1 MSGERP
7 DLGTE
12 APDLAE
18 VALEVAPEDLV
29 PVRDDPI
36 GRVVSLAEFEAIAER
51 LMDRASFDYI
61 AGGSGEEIT
70 LHDNVEAFRRRR
82 LRPRVL
88 VDVSEV
94 DISTELLGQR
104 VDLPFGIAPM
114 AFQHLAH
121 DDAEVAMAR
130 AARSAGAM
138 FCLSTLS
145 SVSLESVAEAAGDR
159 WFQLY
164 VHRDRVVS
172 RDLVARA
179 EAAGYTAIVLT
190 VDLPVAGYRERDLR
204 NDLAYPQRFGN
215 FQAGSTAGRP
225 LLEVIGGFNERRL
238 TWSDVAWL
246 RGLTDLPVVIK
257 GVMTREDAALAV
269 DHGAAAVWV
278 SNHGGRQLD
287 RAFAS
292 IDVLDEVVAAV
303 DGRAEVYLDSGVR
316 RGTDVATALAMGAK
330 AVFIGRPLG
339 LALAVG
345 GQAGV
350 ARAFELLTAELRIT
364 MALLGATSVG
374 ALHRRIVDP

>member
-1 MSGERP
+1 MTGEFP
-7 DLGTE
+7 DAAE
-12 APDLAE
+12 E
-18 VALEVAPEDLV
+18 VADRPVA
-29 PVRDDPI
+29 DDPI
-36 GRVVSLAEFEAIAER
+36 GRIVSLAEFEGMAER
-51 LMDRASFDYI
+51 LLDRASFDYI

-70 LHDNVEAFRRRR
+70 LRDNVAAFRRRR

-94 DISTELLGQR
+94 DLSTELLGQR
-104 VDLPFGIAPM
+104 VEVPFGVAPM

-145 SVSLESVAEAAGDR
+145 SVPLETVALAAGDR

-164 VHRDRVVS
+164 VHRDRAVS
-172 RDLVARA
+172 RELVARA
-179 EAAGYTAIVLT
+179 EAAGYTAIVFT

-204 NDLAYPQRFGN
+204 NDLSYPQRFGN
-215 FQAGSTAGRP
+215 FQAEGTTGRP
-225 LLEVIGGFNERRL
+225 LLEVIGGFNERGL
-238 TWSDVAWL
+238 TWPDVEWL
-246 RGLTDLPVVIK
+246 RGLTRLPVVIK
-257 GVMTREDAALAV
+257 GVMTGEDAALAV
-269 DHGAAAVWV
+269 DHGAAGVWV

-292 IDVLDEVVAAV
+292 IDVFDEVVTAV
-303 DGRAEVYLDSGVR
+303 DGRAEIYLDSGVR
-316 RGTDVATALAMGAK
+316 RGTDVAIALAMGAK
-330 AVFIGRPLG
+330 AAFIGRPMG

-345 GQAGV
+345 GEAGAARGLELV
-350 ARAFELLTAELRIT
+350 AAELRIT

-374 ALHRRIVDP
+374 SLHRRMVDP

>member
-1 MSGERP
+1 MSGETP
-7 DLGTE
+7 DLVGDS
-12 APDLAE
+12 PDPAGE
-18 VALEVAPEDLV
+18 ELV
-29 PVRDDPI
+29 PVRDHPI
-36 GRVVSLAEFEAIAER
+36 GRVLSLGEFEALAER
-51 LMDRASFDYI
+51 LLDRASFDYI

-70 LHDNVEAFRRRR
+70 LRDNVAAFRRRR

-94 DISTELLGQR
+94 NLSTRLLGQH
-104 VDLPFGIAPM
+104 VEVPFGIAPM
-114 AFQHLAH
+114 AFQHMAH
-121 DDAEVAMAR
+121 DEAEVAMAR

-145 SVSLESVAEAAGDR
+145 SIPLETVAHAAGQR

-164 VHRDRVVS
+164 VHRDRAVS

-179 EAAGYTAIVLT
+179 KAAGYTAIVLT
-190 VDLPVAGYRERDLR
+190 VDLPVAGFRERDLR
-204 NDLAYPQRFGN
+204 NDLSYPERFGN
-215 FQAGSTAGRP
+215 FEAAAESTSRP

-238 TWSDVAWL
+238 TWADVEWL
-246 RGLTDLPVVIK
+246 RGLTRLPVVIK
-257 GVMTREDAALAV
+257 GVMTGEDAALSV

-303 DGRAEVYLDSGVR
+303 GGQAEVYLDSGVR

-345 GQAGV
+345 GEAGA
-350 ARAFELLTAELRIT
+350 ARALELVAAELRIT

-374 ALHRRIVDP
+374 GLHRRMVDL

>member
-1 MSGERP
+1 MSGETP
-7 DLGTE
+7 DLVGDS
-12 APDLAE
+12 PDPAGE
-18 VALEVAPEDLV
+18 ELV
-29 PVRDDPI
+29 PVRDHPI
-36 GRVVSLAEFEAIAER
+36 GRVLSLGEFEALAER
-51 LMDRASFDYI
+51 LLDRASFDYI

-70 LHDNVEAFRRRR
+70 LRDNVAAFRRRR

-94 DISTELLGQR
+94 NLSTRLLGQH
-104 VDLPFGIAPM
+104 VEVPFGIAPM
-114 AFQHLAH
+114 AFQHMAH
-121 DDAEVAMAR
+121 DEAEVAMAR

-145 SVSLESVAEAAGDR
+145 SIPLETVAHAAGQR

-164 VHRDRVVS
+164 VHRDRAVS

-179 EAAGYTAIVLT
+179 KAAGYTAIVLT
-190 VDLPVAGYRERDLR
+190 VDLPVAGFRERDLR
-204 NDLAYPQRFGN
+204 NDLQYPERFGN
-215 FQAGSTAGRP
+215 FVAEGTTGRP

-246 RGLTDLPVVIK
+246 RGLTRLPVIIK
-257 GVMTREDAALAV
+257 GVMTGEDAALAV
-269 DHGAAAVWV
+269 DNGAAAVWV

-287 RAFAS
+287 RAFAT
-292 IDVLDEVVAAV
+292 IDVLDEAVAAV
-303 DGRAEVYLDSGVR
+303 DGKAEVYLDSGVR
-316 RGTDVATALAMGAK
+316 RGADVATALAMGAK
-330 AVFIGRPLG
+330 AVFVGRPLG

-345 GQAGV
+345 GEAGV

-374 ALHRRIVDP
+374 ELNRRMVYP

>member
-1 MSGERP
+1 M
-7 DLGTE
+7 
-12 APDLAE
+12 
-18 VALEVAPEDLV
+18 
-29 PVRDDPI
+29 
-36 GRVVSLAEFEAIAER
+36 AER
-51 LMDRASFDYI
+51 LLDRASFDYI

-70 LHDNVEAFRRRR
+70 LRDNVAAFRRRR

-94 DISTELLGQR
+94 DLSTELLGQR
-104 VDLPFGIAPM
+104 VKVPFGVAPM

-130 AARSAGAM
+130 AAGSAGAL

-145 SVSLESVAEAAGDR
+145 SVALETVAASAGSR

-164 VHRDRVVS
+164 VHRDRAIS

-179 EAAGYTAIVLT
+179 EAAGYAAIVLT

-204 NDLAYPQRFGN
+204 NDLSYPQRCGN
-215 FQAGSTAGRP
+215 FQAVGTAGRP
-225 LLEVIGGFNERRL
+225 LLEVIGGFNERGL
-238 TWSDVAWL
+238 TWPDVDWL
-246 RGLTDLPVVIK
+246 RGLSHLPVIIK
-257 GVMTREDAALAV
+257 GVMTGEDAALAV

-292 IDVLDEVVAAV
+292 IDVLGEVVTAV

-316 RGTDVATALAMGAK
+316 RGTDVAIALAMGAK
-330 AVFIGRPLG
+330 AAFIGRPMG

-345 GQAGV
+345 GEAGA
-350 ARAFELLTAELRIT
+350 ARALELVAAELRIT

-374 ALHRRIVDP
+374 SLHRRMVHP

>member
-1 MSGERP
+1 MTGEVP
-7 DLGTE
+7 DVAGEVAEIAEE
-12 APDLAE
+12 APDL
-18 VALEVAPEDLV
+18 VAL
-29 PVRDDPI
+29 RDDPI
-36 GRVVSLAEFEAIAER
+36 GRVLSLAEFEAMAER
-51 LMDRASFDYI
+51 LLDRASFDYI

-70 LHDNVEAFRRRR
+70 LRDNVEAFRRRR

-104 VDLPFGIAPM
+104 VQVPFGVAPM

-121 DDAEVAMAR
+121 DDAEIAMAR

-138 FCLSTLS
+138 FSLSTLS
-145 SVSLESVAEAAGDR
+145 SMSLESVAKAAGSR

-164 VHRDRVVS
+164 VHRDRGVS

-179 EAAGYTAIVLT
+179 EAAGYTAIVFT

-204 NDLAYPQRFGN
+204 NDLSYPQRFGN
-215 FQAGSTAGRP
+215 FQAESTAGRP

-238 TWSDVAWL
+238 TWPDVEWL
-246 RGLTDLPVVIK
+246 RGLTRLPVVIK
-257 GVMTREDAALAV
+257 GVMTAEDAALAV
-269 DHGAAAVWV
+269 AHGAAAVWA

-292 IDVLDEVVAAV
+292 VDVLDEIAAAA
-303 DGRAEVYLDSGVR
+303 DGKAEVYLDSGVR

-345 GQAGV
+345 GEAGV
-350 ARAFELLTAELRIT
+350 ARALELVAAELRIT

-374 ALHRRIVDP
+374 GLHRRMVDP

>member
-1 MSGERP
+1 MTG
-7 DLGTE
+7 E
-12 APDLAE
+12 APE
-18 VALEVAPEDLV
+18 VVSEEHV

-36 GRVVSLAEFEAIAER
+36 GRIVSLSEFEAIAER
-51 LMDRASFDYI
+51 LLDRASFDYI
-61 AGGSGEEIT
+61 AGGAGEEIT
-70 LHDNVEAFRRRR
+70 LRDNVAAFRRRR

-88 VDVSEV
+88 VDVGEV
-94 DISTELLGQR
+94 DLSTQLLGQR
-104 VDLPFGIAPM
+104 VAVPFGVAPM

-145 SVSLESVAEAAGDR
+145 SVALETVAGAAGGR

-164 VHRDRVVS
+164 VHRDRAVS

-179 EAAGYTAIVLT
+179 ERAGYSAIVLT

-204 NDLAYPQRFGN
+204 NDLSYPERFGN
-215 FQAGSTAGRP
+215 FEAAAESASRP

-238 TWSDVAWL
+238 TWADVEWL
-246 RGLTDLPVVIK
+246 RGLTRLPVVIK
-257 GVMTREDAALAV
+257 GVMTGEDAALSV
-269 DHGAAAVWV
+269 DHGATAVWV

-303 DGRAEVYLDSGVR
+303 GGQAEVYLDSGVR

-345 GQAGV
+345 GEAGV
-350 ARAFELLTAELRIT
+350 ARALELVAAELRIT

-374 ALHRRIVDP
+374 GLHRRMVDP

>member
-1 MSGERP
+1 VTGELP
-7 DLGTE
+7 DPGE
-12 APDLAE
+12 E
-18 VALEVAPEDLV
+18 VAERAV
-29 PVRDDPI
+29 PDDPI
-36 GRVVSLAEFEAIAER
+36 GRVLSLSEFEAMAER
-51 LMDRASFDYI
+51 LLDRASFDYI

-70 LHDNVEAFRRRR
+70 LRDNVAAFRRRR

-88 VDVSEV
+88 VDVNEV
-94 DISTELLGQR
+94 DLSTQLLGQR
-104 VDLPFGIAPM
+104 LEVPFGVAPM

-121 DDAEVAMAR
+121 AEAEVAMAR

-145 SVSLESVAEAAGDR
+145 SIALETVSEEAGSR

-164 VHRDRVVS
+164 VHRDRAVS

-179 EAAGYTAIVLT
+179 EAAGYTAIVFT

-204 NDLAYPQRFGN
+204 NDLQYPQRFGN
-215 FQAGSTAGRP
+215 FQAAGTSGRP

-238 TWSDVAWL
+238 TWADVDWL
-246 RGLTDLPVVIK
+246 RGLTRLPVVIK
-257 GVMTREDAALAV
+257 GVMTGEDAALAV
-269 DHGAAAVWV
+269 DHGAAGVWV

-292 IDVLDEVVAAV
+292 IDVLDEVVSAI
-303 DGRAEVYLDSGVR
+303 DGKAEVYVDSGVR
-316 RGTDVATALAMGAK
+316 RGADVATALAMGAD

-345 GQAGV
+345 GERGV
-350 ARAFELLTAELRIT
+350 AHALELVAAELRIT

-374 ALHRRIVDP
+374 GLQRRMVDP

>member
-1 MSGERP
+1 MSGETP
-7 DLGTE
+7 DLVGDS
-12 APDLAE
+12 PDPAGE
-18 VALEVAPEDLV
+18 ELV
-29 PVRDDPI
+29 PVRDHPI
-36 GRVVSLAEFEAIAER
+36 GRVLSLGEFEALAER
-51 LMDRASFDYI
+51 LLDRASFDYI

-70 LHDNVEAFRRRR
+70 LRDNVAAFRRRR

-94 DISTELLGQR
+94 NLSTRLLGQH
-104 VDLPFGIAPM
+104 VEVPFGIAPM
-114 AFQHLAH
+114 AFQHMAH
-121 DDAEVAMAR
+121 DEAEVAMAR

-145 SVSLESVAEAAGDR
+145 SIPLETVAHAAGQR

-164 VHRDRVVS
+164 VHRDRAVS

-179 EAAGYTAIVLT
+179 KAAGYTAIVLT
-190 VDLPVAGYRERDLR
+190 VDLPVAGFRERDLR
-204 NDLAYPQRFGN
+204 NDLSYPERFGN
-215 FQAGSTAGRP
+215 FEAAAESTSRP

-238 TWSDVAWL
+238 TWADVEWL
-246 RGLTDLPVVIK
+246 RGLTRLPVVIK
-257 GVMTREDAALAV
+257 GVMTGEDAALSV

-303 DGRAEVYLDSGVR
+303 GGQAEVYLDSGVR

-345 GQAGV
+345 GEAGA
-350 ARAFELLTAELRIT
+350 ARALELVAAELRIT

-374 ALHRRIVDP
+374 GLHRRMVDP

>member
-1 MSGERP
+1 MSGETP
-7 DLGTE
+7 DLVGDSPVPADE
-12 APDLAE
+12 E
-18 VALEVAPEDLV
+18 LV

-36 GRVVSLAEFEAIAER
+36 GRVLSLAEFGSLAER
-51 LMDRASFDYI
+51 LLDRASFDYI

-70 LHDNVEAFRRRR
+70 LRDNVAALRRRR

-88 VDVSEV
+88 VDVSEL
-94 DISTELLGQR
+94 DLSTRLLGQR
-104 VDLPFGIAPM
+104 VEVPFGVAPM

-121 DDAEVAMAR
+121 DEAEDAMAR

-145 SVSLESVAEAAGDR
+145 SVALESVAEAAGSR

-164 VHRDRVVS
+164 VHRDRAVS

-179 EAAGYTAIVLT
+179 EAAGHTAIVFT
-190 VDLPVAGYRERDLR
+190 VDLPVAGYRQRDLR
-204 NDLAYPQRFGN
+204 NDLQYPKRFGN
-215 FQAGSTAGRP
+215 FVAEGTAGRP
-225 LLEVIGGFNERRL
+225 LLEVIGGFNERGL
-238 TWSDVAWL
+238 TWSDVEWL
-246 RGLTDLPVVIK
+246 RGLTDLPIIIK
-257 GVMTREDAALAV
+257 GVMTCEDAALAI
-269 DHGAAAVWV
+269 DRGAAGIWV

-303 DGRAEVYLDSGVR
+303 DGKAEVYLDSGVR

-330 AVFIGRPLG
+330 AVFIGRPLA

-345 GQAGV
+345 GEAGV

-374 ALHRRIVDP
+374 GLHRRMVDP

>member
-1 MSGERP
+1 VTGEVP
-7 DLGTE
+7 DVAGEVAEIAEE
-12 APDLAE
+12 APDL
-18 VALEVAPEDLV
+18 V
-29 PVRDDPI
+29 PLRADPI
-36 GRVVSLAEFEAIAER
+36 GRVLSLAEFEAMAER
-51 LMDRASFDYI
+51 LLDRASFDYI

-70 LHDNVEAFRRRR
+70 LRDNVEAFRRRR

-104 VDLPFGIAPM
+104 VKVPFGVAPM

-145 SVSLESVAEAAGDR
+145 SVPLETVALAAGDR

-164 VHRDRVVS
+164 VHRDRAVS
-172 RDLVARA
+172 RELVARA
-179 EAAGYTAIVLT
+179 EAAGYTAIVFT

-204 NDLAYPQRFGN
+204 NDLSYPQRFGN
-215 FQAGSTAGRP
+215 FQAESTAGRP

-238 TWSDVAWL
+238 TWLDVVWL
-246 RGLTDLPVVIK
+246 RGLTRLPVVIK
-257 GVMTREDAALAV
+257 GVMTGEDAALAV
-269 DHGAAAVWV
+269 DHGAAGVWV

-303 DGRAEVYLDSGVR
+303 DGEAEVYLDSGVR
-316 RGTDVATALAMGAK
+316 RGTDVAIALAMGAK
-330 AVFIGRPLG
+330 AAFIGRPMG

-345 GQAGV
+345 GEAGAARGLELV
-350 ARAFELLTAELRIT
+350 AAELRIT

-374 ALHRRIVDP
+374 SLHRRMVDP